1 MMKISEIQQL
11 SESFQALTPEQKM
24 LLKESFMKSLAE
36 IDNLG
41 EMDEETSRQI
51 KGGTDLTKWF
61 LGFFLNSNQA

>member
-1 MMKISEIQQL
+1 MKISEIQQL

>member
-1 MMKISEIQQL
+1 MGIHKIQQL
-11 SESFQALTPEQKM
+11 SEAFNALTAEQKITA
-24 LLKESFMKSLAE
+24 KEHFMKSLAE

>member
-1 MMKISEIQQL
+1 MKISEIQQL
-11 SESFQALTPEQKM
+11 SESFKALTPEQKM